1 MRILYDLQMSLER
14 FEIVNFQ
21 ELDYRQTPMGL
32 LTLRRR
38 KEITLGIDL
47 YEIKLDDD
55 FLMSSLFTVA
65 EIALANLGLAELSE
79 PELDVVVGGL
89 GLGYTARAVL
99 EHPNVREVLIIDT
112 LREVI
117 EWHQQGL
124 LPLGKV
130 LTSDPRCK
138 FVHGDF
144 FAMTTSQSRGFDAE
158 NNGRRSHAILLDVDH
173 SPRNVLHLS
182 HAPFYE
188 PDGLR
193 QLKSHLLPGG
203 VFALWSNDPPD
214 EQFQVALSDVFASY
228 ETHVVTFPNPIQ
240 HRDEANTVYV
250 AQNSLTTG

>member
-1 MRILYDLQMSLER
+1 MTILYDLEMSLEKL
-14 FEIVNFQ
+14 EIVNFQ
-21 ELDYRQTPMGL
+21 ELDYRPTPMGL

-38 KEITLGIDL
+38 KEITLGIDI
-47 YEIKLDDD
+47 YEIKLDED

-65 EIALANLGLAELSE
+65 EVALANLGLAELSE
-79 PELDVVVGGL
+79 TEVDVVVGGL

-99 EHPNVREVLIIDT
+99 DHPKVRELLIVDT
-112 LREVI
+112 MREVI

-124 LPLGKV
+124 LPLGEQ
-130 LTSDPRCK
+130 LTSDPRCR

-144 FAMTTSQSRGFDAE
+144 FAMSASRSRGFDPE
-158 NNGRRSHAILLDVDH
+158 NRGRRYHAILLDVDH

-188 PDGLR
+188 SDGLR
-193 QLKSHLLPGG
+193 RLTSHLLPGG

-214 EQFQVALSDVFASY
+214 EQFHAALSEVFAYY
-228 ETHVVTFPNPIQ
+228 ETHVVNFSNPIQ

-250 AQNSLTTG
+250 ARNK